1 MEDSKRLILAFVL
14 VMAILFF
21 WQILFLPREP
31 VKKKIE
37 SATAAERQESTLERK
52 EEVSL
57 RGNEWTMENSKILV
71 KLSNDGGT
79 IRSVYLKEYKCELL
93 KDFSYLPLRVLE
105 NGREFRLDTL
115 IWCVDTQSK
124 RLTFWVSV
132 ASPQGEKDGQFVF
145 YRHYWLEPVA
155 SRKAGGVDD
164 YKLFS
169 EIEYSVTLPRSEE
182 NISQASAKVYP
193 ESIRT
198 YFVLSFDRG
207 LAFTE
212 EDTNEEYNHFR
223 ILLKKD
229 KTLREIPVRKLKGL
243 VKERGDWDWFG
254 FASKYF
260 LMVVKGNFDS
270 LHFSPSAGRKMKN
283 DFFPT
288 VGEKVRFSLG
298 FYPLKYKLLAQSGE
312 GLEKSIPLGWP
323 KFLSLGILHLLLFLY
338 SILKN
343 YGVVIIVFSFLMKGI
358 LFPLTRFQLR
368 EMKKLQQLQPK
379 LEELRRK
386 YKNDPKTL
394 NQETMRLYSIHKMNP
409 LSGCLP
415 LLAQIPIFWA
425 LYSVLRSTFE
435 LRRASFIFWLK
446 DLSQKDPFYLLP
458 ILMGVSFLF
467 QNLLT
472 TQDKKNLFMTI
483 FFPIFLTVIFLNFPS
498 GLQLYW
504 LTFNLLSLVESF
516 IVQRGGKK
524 WKK

>member
-1 MEDSKRLILAFVL
+1 MEDPKRLILAFVL
-14 VMAILFF
+14 VMAILFL

-31 VKKKIE
+31 AKKKIE
-37 SATAAERQESTLERK
+37 SATGAKKQEPALEEK

-57 RGNEWTMENSKILV
+57 RGDEWTIENSKILV
-71 KLSNDGGT
+71 KLSNYGGT

-93 KDFSYLPLRVLE
+93 KNFSYLPLRVLE
-105 NGREFRLDTL
+105 NERDFRLDTL
-115 IWCVDTQSK
+115 IWNVDTQSK
-124 RLTFWVSV
+124 RLTFWIPV
-132 ASPQGEKDGQFVF
+132 ASPRGEKEGKSVF
-145 YRHYWLEPVA
+145 YRHYWLE
-155 SRKAGGVDD
+155 DD

-169 EIEYSVTLPRSEE
+169 EIEYKD
-182 NISQASAKVYP
+182 ISQAFAQVYP
-193 ESIRT
+193 ESMRT
-198 YFVLSFDRG
+198 CFVLSFDRG

-229 KTLREIPVRKLKGL
+229 KALREIPMRRLKGL

-254 FASKYF
+254 FTTKYF
-260 LMVVKGNFDS
+260 LMVVKGSFDS
-270 LHFSPSAGRKMKN
+270 LYFSSSANRKLKN
-283 DFFPT
+283 NFFPS
-288 VGEKVRFSLG
+288 VGEKVQFSLG
-298 FYPLKYKLLAQSGE
+298 FYPLKYKLLAQRGE
-312 GLEKSIPLGWP
+312 GLEKAIPLGWP
-323 KFLSLGILHLLLFLY
+323 KFLSLGILQLLLFLY

-379 LEELRRK
+379 LEELKRK
-386 YKNDPKTL
+386 YKDDPKTL
-394 NQETMRLYSIHKMNP
+394 NQETMRLYSIHRMNP

-435 LRRASFIFWLK
+435 LRRAGFIFWLK

-458 ILMGVSFLF
+458 ILMGGSFLF

-472 TQDKKNLFMTI
+472 TQDKKNIFMTI
-483 FFPIFLTVIFLNFPS
+483 FFPVFLTVIFLKFPS